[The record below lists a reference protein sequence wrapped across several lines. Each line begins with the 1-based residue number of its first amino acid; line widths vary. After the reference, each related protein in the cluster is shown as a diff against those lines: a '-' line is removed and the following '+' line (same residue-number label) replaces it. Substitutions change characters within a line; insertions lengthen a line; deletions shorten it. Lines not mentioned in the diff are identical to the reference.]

1 MQPETVTNHAQTASH
16 KATSGTVRMR
26 KFRLYRRGKSGIYW
40 VDFGL
45 VGGVSQRRTTGTAD
59 KSAAREIA
67 AAFARDLLTHR
78 HLIRIRSIN
87 SPEIQSEWPETM
99 GRPETTARLF
109 RMWKNAQ
116 QRAKKNKI
124 IWALSLDDFWLIV
137 RQSNG
142 RCAVTGLPFAIDATK
157 HNPEQ
162 PSLDRVNSSLG
173 YSRGNCRMVLLAVN
187 YAMNTWGENT
197 FRKIAISFA
206 TTILQDAITAPQPA
220 P

>member
-1 MQPETVTNHAQTASH
+1 
-16 KATSGTVRMR
+16 MR
-26 KFRLYRRGKSGIYW
+26 KFRLYRRGKNGTFW

-67 AAFARDLLTHR
+67 AVYAKDLLTHR

-87 SPEIQSEWPETM
+87 TPAIQPDWSETVAEQ
-99 GRPETTARLF
+99 ETTARFF
-109 RMWKNAQ
+109 RMWKNAR
-116 QRAKKNKI
+116 QRAKKSRI
-124 IWALSLDDFWLIV
+124 IWALSLDEFWLIV

-142 RCAVTGLPFAIDATK
+142 RCAVTGLPFAIDLTK

-162 PSLDRVNSSLG
+162 PSLDRIDSSLG
-173 YSRGNCRMVLLAVN
+173 YSPGNCRMVLLAVN

-206 TTILQDAITAPQPA
+206 TTILQDALTAPPPA